1 MLKKIILTLLIPLPL
16 MAFALATAMFLEF
29 QKLPANGAKQLSP
42 MEFVQLKAGQLLQSQ
57 KARAAVSPVE
67 PSEPKSTTA
76 KVEVAPAKSEVK
88 TAAAPK
94 PLTGKQAAEIARA
107 QAALQKQLQ
116 QQLSQSGGGVQDAA
130 GKSFSERLTGLF
142 SSKKVDEPEKPR
154 RMVCKTQR
162 GYKRCRFP
170 KEK

>member
-1 MLKKIILTLLIPLPL
+1 MLKKIVLTLLIPLPL
-16 MAFALATAMFLEF
+16 MAFALATAMLLEF
-29 QKLPANGAKQLSP
+29 QKLPADGAKQLSP
-42 MEFVQLKAGQLLQSQ
+42 MEFVQLKASQLLQSQ
-57 KARAAVSPVE
+57 KARAAVS
-67 PSEPKSTTA
+67 SEQADQPKAMAAKAKAST
-76 KVEVAPAKSEVK
+76 AKSETK

-94 PLTGKQAAEIARA
+94 PLTAKQAAEIARA

-116 QQLSQSGGGVQDAA
+116 QQLSQSGGSVQDDG
-130 GKSFSERLTGLF
+130 GKSFSERLSGLF
-142 SSKKVDEPEKPR
+142 SSKKVEEPEKPR